1 MKPAP
6 PEPADLVPRLRQ
18 QLILAQVRIMELEDV
33 RENLVPRL
41 AESEKLLAQAQ
52 TIADQ
57 KTAEAAHLT
66 QVLVGLQG
74 QLAHLQ
80 QAHHLAA
87 QDLVATR
94 AVVEETSA
102 QLARQSASAAQIESS
117 RRQTETELKNIK
129 ASRSWRWTAWLR
141 TLGGK

>member
-1 MKPAP
+1 
-6 PEPADLVPRLRQ
+6 
-18 QLILAQVRIMELEDV
+18 MELEDV